1 MIDAQAFEALKEYLG
16 EDADKILATPFSV
29 TAPADCPYSFEAKT
43 IGDAV
48 AVILEDRRYWNRYD
62 VSPLAW
68 NVKAYRY
75 DVNGDDSEGA
85 RDKTLDS
92 AWEKYLESHA
102 GQWVHEHVFE
112 MAQEYYR
119 HDWSSYPGE
128 DQGDWEME
136 FWGRQGGHLVVTKWK
151 GYKIE
156 GKDRHEW
163 GQFVGELVLGLVEY
177 GRKDFA
183 DLYRGVVTADRD
195 LTPESASK
203 EVTHHYG
210 FRRLEWE
217 EERQNFAEQLKG
229 ALIRAAEKCGDEF
242 GVDVTAGD
250 VRKAIGLWLDTVE
263 NYENAF

>member
-1 MIDAQAFEALKEYLG
+1 MDAQAFEALKEYLG
-16 EDADKILATPFSV
+16 DDADKILATPFAIEV
-29 TAPADCPYSFEAKT
+29 PASCPYDLSAKT
-43 IGDAV
+43 IGEAV

-75 DVNGDDSEGA
+75 DVNGADAEGP
-85 RDKTLDS
+85 RNKDLDS
-92 AWEKYLESHA
+92 AWEKYVESSA
-102 GQWVHEHVFE
+102 GQWVYEAAFSS
-112 MAQEYYR
+112 AQEYFR
-119 HDWSSYPGE
+119 KEWSSYPGD

-163 GQFVGELVLGLVEY
+163 GQFVAELVLGLVEY

-195 LTPESASK
+195 LTPENASK
-203 EVTHHYG
+203 EVTYHYG
-210 FRRLEWE
+210 FQRQIWEQDRKDFTPRL
-217 EERQNFAEQLKG
+217 RA
-229 ALIRAAEKCGDEF
+229 ALANAAEKCATEYGI
-242 GVDVTAGD
+242 DVTAGD
-250 VRKAIGLWLDTVE
+250 VRAAVDVWLEGLEDSK
-263 NYENAF
+263 NI